1 MARKKMDR
9 LSVTLGKILK
19 ARGIED
25 RLHEY
30 RVFSRWKEV
39 AGQAIARHA
48 EPRALRGG
56 KLVLIVDSPAWMQQ
70 LSLMK
75 PELIEKLNSN
85 LGGKTIRDIT
95 LKLGEVEPPR
105 DQPSEEGPAKVALTA
120 EERDRIEQHLHDAGD
135 SDIREM
141 VRRVMERDFLSR
153 KTRGR

>member
-19 ARGIED
+19 ARGMQD

-56 KLVLIVDSPAWMQQ
+56 KLVLAVDSPAWMQQ
-70 LSLMK
+70 LSLLK
-75 PELIEKLNSN
+75 PELIEKLNSS
-85 LGGKTIRDIT
+85 LGGKSIRDVT
-95 LKLGEVEPPR
+95 LKLGEVAAPH
-105 DQPSEEGPAKVALTA
+105 DQASEEGPAGVALTPG
-120 EERDRIEQHLHDAGD
+120 EREQIERHLLGAGD
-135 SDIREM
+135 SDIRDM

-153 KTRGR
+153 KARGR